1 MATFLYIIN
10 EHMIKQT
17 QGARYVTWKS
27 RKSGALCFRP
37 PRLAVISDAILKLE
51 EGKPPVWVKNRQANP
66 PIPTEKE
73 IAIMLLKADAQ

>member
-27 RKSGALCFRP
+27 RQTGALCFRP
-37 PRLAVISDAILKLE
+37 SRLAVISDSILKLE
-51 EGKPPVWVKNRQANP
+51 EGKAPEWIKNRRDNP

-73 IAIMLLKADAQ
+73 IMLMLLKADAQ

>member
-27 RKSGALCFRP
+27 RQTGALCFRP
-37 PRLAVISDAILKLE
+37 SRLAVISDSILKLE
-51 EGKPPVWVKNRQANP
+51 EGQEPVWVKNRLVNP